1 VAFRQALHAKLAE
14 RIASDARSESNAT
27 TKERNIV
34 RKDCRRTAEGK
45 RKIAGQVL
53 SLGFKHWRKAIKDQ
67 ITIQFAHDA
76 DVKTLQ

>member
-1 VAFRQALHAKLAE
+1 M
-14 RIASDARSESNAT
+14 
-27 TKERNIV
+27 